1 MRKKFVLK
9 GLAVSLII
17 SGIMPA
23 TSTFAAPLVFKN
35 NEVEEVMITRI
46 IPSEPYMEVTYR
58 KLGIRDDGSPQYL
71 NFQYG
76 EISDWNLYNLG
87 ISKYP
92 GNTTIALGRYSNYYH
107 WDEMV
112 DGGTY
117 IIPKTRM
124 SGIDFANN
132 KTNRIDYVISFRNA
146 KQFSRID
153 YSRCVK
159 SAVYKSGLA
168 TECRMEYKDN
178 GLVQYQ
184 PYTADGERLELT
196 AVEDAVLTEATES
209 WRAEPGAWPDFW
221 YDTDSGDSSSDSGD
235 SGDSGSSGSSGGSGD
250 DGDGG
255 ESSESGG
262 GSEGGENG
270 SGTGGDSGGGGGSSE
285 GGENGGSSEGGAG
298 DEGGGS
304 GSGGNS
310 GEGGSDEGSDGNG
323 GSEDSSSVSADGSS
337 VSSSIASSNVGNG
350 DTNNDAN
357 NNGASNGSVGN
368 DIGGN
373 SDNASG
379 IVGFVAG
386 ETIDGAENS
395 QDNVDN
401 NSGETNNDADNANST
416 DVGVP
421 NLGQEE
427 ESKPN
432 WSVVFAISM
441 AAAAGLAG
449 WWFLFFGKYHLKR
462 RKENKK

>member
-117 IIPKTRM
+117 VIPKTRM

-235 SGDSGSSGSSGGSGD
+235 SGDSGSSGSSGD

-262 GSEGGENG
+262 DSEGGENG

-285 GGENGGSSEGGAG
+285 GGENGGPSEGGAG

-323 GSEDSSSVSADGSS
+323 DSEDSSSASADGSS
-337 VSSSIASSNVGNG
+337 
-350 DTNNDAN
+350 
-357 NNGASNGSVGN
+357 ASNGSVGN
-368 DIGGN
+368 DTGGN

-432 WSVVFAISM
+432 WSAVFAISM